1 MSKTNESR
9 VPHYELLYIVSNK
22 FTEDELK
29 PIIEKVGAIIKD
41 RGGKTTLT
49 EEWGKKRLAYPVK
62 NFSHAYY
69 VLVEFD
75 FEGEKIESIDRDLRM
90 MSEILRH
97 QIVSKRVKTAED
109 IQKEKEI
116 SQKIAARKEKEAE
129 KEVKEIK
136 EVKEGE
142 KEEEKKKEKVDIG
155 ELDKKLD
162 KILETDDLL

>member
-9 VPHYELLYIVSNK
+9 IPHYELLYIVSNK
-22 FTEDELK
+22 FTEEELK
-29 PIIEKVGAIIKD
+29 PIIEKVNAVINN
-41 RGGKTTLT
+41 RGGKITLT

-75 FEGEKIESIDRDLRM
+75 FEGDKVESIDRDLRM

-97 QIVSKRVKTAED
+97 QIVSKRVKTEED
-109 IQKEKEI
+109 IKKEKEI
-116 SQKIAARKEKEAE
+116 SQKIAARKEKEAKE
-129 KEVKEIK
+129 KKEEKK
-136 EVKEGE
+136 EK
-142 KEEEKKKEKVDIG
+142 EEKKKEKVDIG
-155 ELDKKLD
+155 ELDEKLD

>member
-1 MSKTNESR
+1 MSKTNTSR
-9 VPHYELLYIVSNK
+9 IPHYELLYIVSNK
-22 FTEDELK
+22 FTEDEVK
-29 PIIEKVGAIIKD
+29 PIMKKVTDIINN
-41 RGGKTTLT
+41 RGGKTTLI

-69 VLVEFD
+69 VLAEFD
-75 FEGEKIESIDRDLRM
+75 FEGEKVESIDRDLRM

-109 IQKEKEI
+109 IKKEKEI

-129 KEVKEIK
+129 KEVKETEKK
-136 EVKEGE
+136 EE
-142 KEEEKKKEKVDIG
+142 KEEEKKKGKVDMG
-155 ELDKKLD
+155 ELDEKLD